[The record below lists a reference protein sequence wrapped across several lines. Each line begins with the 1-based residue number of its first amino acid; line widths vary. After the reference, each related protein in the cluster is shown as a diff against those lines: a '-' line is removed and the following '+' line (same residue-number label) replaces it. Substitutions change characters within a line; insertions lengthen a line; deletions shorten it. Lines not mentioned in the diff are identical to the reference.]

1 MERGEL
7 DRELAEEIRARVLGD
22 GFMKIVQTVRRN
34 GKTFRI
40 SMRPVEIG
48 GERRFQAEMVD
59 DGQTRVKNF
68 DANGAAEGLEEIIA
82 QKGARDLHLITAK
95 GDLHVRVTRKG
106 HVMATRSA
114 EMDRVAKV
122 LPHDRVKKTPLT
134 SFDSAALL
142 RVTGIADGDGKIRA
156 SMRGKYDQVN
166 EFLKVIEDV
175 LKDEVKGERGKVK
188 DEVKGERGKVKGDAV
203 GDEDTPFTF
212 HHSPFTVV
220 DCGCGKA
227 YLTLALYFFL
237 TQTLKFPDVRVI
249 GVDRK
254 ADVIAAAKKMAQQ
267 LDVSDQVQFVAADL
281 KEFKVGKEFKVSK
294 DSKGAKGLNAPKD
307 LKGSTGP
314 KDLNAHKDLND
325 PKGPKDFKD
334 FNDLNDLNDSPPARV
349 DMVISLHACDTA
361 TDEALAKGV
370 EWKSRYIVSAP
381 CCQHEL
387 QKTLGQTGADTSAF
401 AGVLRH
407 GILRERLCD
416 ILTDSFRAMILR
428 ILGFKT
434 QVVEFVSPDA
444 TARNIL
450 LRAEYGVKPGQGGAV
465 SDYLNLRDWWRV
477 TPWLETRLS
486 GLLEKYLS
494 RY

>member
-175 LKDEVKGERGKVK
+175 LKVKSEELRVKGEEFV
-188 DEVKGERGKVKGDAV
+188 
-203 GDEDTPFTF
+203 
-212 HHSPFTVV
+212 VV
-220 DCGCGKA
+220 DCGCWKA

-237 TQTLKFPDVRVI
+237 TQTLKIPRVRVI

-254 ADVIAAAKKMAQQ
+254 ADVIAAAQKMVQQ

-281 KEFKVGKEFKVSK
+281 KEFNVSK
-294 DSKGAKGLNAPKD
+294 DSKGPKD
-307 LKGSTGP
+307 L
-314 KDLNAHKDLND
+314 
-325 PKGPKDFKD
+325 KD